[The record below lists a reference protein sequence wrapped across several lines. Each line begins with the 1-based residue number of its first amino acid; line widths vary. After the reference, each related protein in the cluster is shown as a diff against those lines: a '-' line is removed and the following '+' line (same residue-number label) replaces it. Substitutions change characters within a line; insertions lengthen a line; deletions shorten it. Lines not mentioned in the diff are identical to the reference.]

1 MSKPSQE
8 YLTKIEK
15 WLIGGHELKRMNM
28 SLVQKFRAR
37 VCYEAYQV
45 WLQDKQIQPGALMR
59 RIAQRDYAELLQRA
73 HTGDGEAQLYVDAL
87 GIKPDVPRTV
97 SEISNDVYVL
107 NWLIDRFAT
116 KTNAIER
123 AKVEDASDWL
133 IREGKKMGDAKAV
146 KSGADLKMQ
155 LNNNFTEADDAASQ
169 MPNTN
174 INITGDVTIVKSDGV
189 NYTEDEIK
197 KLAHQYGLTVTE
209 AREMIQNEDGV
220 YTEAGEN
227 GKDVDFFTEHEEEQ

>member
-15 WLIGGHELKRMNM
+15 WIIGGHELKRMNM

-73 HTGDGEAQLYVDAL
+73 HTGDEEARLFVEAL

-116 KTNAIER
+116 KTSAIER

-155 LNNNFTEADDAASQ
+155 LNNNFNESDDAASQ

-209 AREMIQNEDGV
+209 VREMIQNEDGV
-220 YTEAGEN
+220 YTEAGAD
-227 GKDVDFFTEHEEEQ
+227 GKDVDFFTEHEEEK

>member
-15 WLIGGHELKRMNM
+15 WIIGGHELKRMNM

-73 HTGDGEAQLYVDAL
+73 HTGDEEARLFVEAI

-116 KTNAIER
+116 KTSAIER

-155 LNNNFTEADDAASQ
+155 LNNNFNESDDAASQ

-197 KLAHQYGLTVTE
+197 KLAHQYGLTMTE

-220 YTEAGEN
+220 YTEAGAD
-227 GKDVDFFTEHEEEQ
+227 GKDTDFFTEHEEEK

>member
-15 WLIGGHELKRMNM
+15 WILGGHELKRMNM

-45 WLQDKQIQPGALMR
+45 WLQDKQIQPGTLMR
-59 RIAQRDYAELLQRA
+59 RLSQRDYAELLQRA
-73 HTGDGEAQLYVDAL
+73 HTGDEEARLFVDAI

-107 NWLIDRFAT
+107 NWLIDRFST

-155 LNNNFTEADDAASQ
+155 LNNNFNESDDAASQ

-197 KLAHQYGLTVTE
+197 KLAHQYGLTMTE

-220 YTEAGEN
+220 YTEAED
-227 GKDVDFFTEHEEEQ
+227 GKNADFFTEHEEEK

>member
-15 WLIGGHELKRMNM
+15 WIIGGHELKRMNM

-59 RIAQRDYAELLQRA
+59 RISQRDYAEILQRA
-73 HTGDGEAQLYVDAL
+73 HTGDEEAQLYVGAL

-116 KTNAIER
+116 KTSAIER

-155 LNNNFTEADDAASQ
+155 LNNNFNESDDAASQ

-197 KLAHQYGLTVTE
+197 KLAHQYGLTMTE

-220 YTEAGEN
+220 YTEAGAD
-227 GKDVDFFTEHEEEQ
+227 GKDVDFFTEHEEEK